1 MTAYCVAPAAPRS
14 RSDKVPHPSP
24 RPLPEN
30 AGIFFTGERVALTA
44 SIPPKMAERMLGTR
58 NPHGKPNTDVLRR
71 LVTAADPRRP
81 ALHWLI
87 DFPREMGEREAS
99 LYEHPFHHLHRTMR
113 PARDGWWV
121 NPHADAR
128 LRAALARRERY
139 LATPLGADPPAFRW
153 FESSIIPDETLIAVA
168 RDDDFT
174 HGVLAARPFALWWAK
189 FHSRR
194 TPTLALESFPFPWPP
209 ATGLAALTAAQEEQ
223 RHAVARAARGDDA
236 GQLNAAVAAAYGWPA
251 DLADDELLGRL
262 DALNRRR
269 SA

>member
-1 MTAYCVAPAAPRS
+1 M
-14 RSDKVPHPSP
+14 PHPSP
-24 RPLPEN
+24 RRLPEN
-30 AGIFFTGERVALTA
+30 AGMVFLGERVALTA

-58 NPHGKPNTDVLRR
+58 NPHGKPNADVLRQ

-81 ALHWLI
+81 ALHWQI

-99 LYEHPFHHLHRTMR
+99 LYEHPFHHLHRAAR
-113 PARDGWWV
+113 PSGPHWWV

-153 FESSIIPDETLIAVA
+153 FESSILPDETLVAVA

-174 HGVLAARPFALWWAK
+174 HGVLQSRPCARWWAA

-209 ATGLAALTAAQEEQ
+209 ATGLGALTAAQEEQ
-223 RHAVARAARGDDA
+223 RHAVARAARGADA
-236 GQLNAAVAAAYGWPA
+236 GPLDAAVAAAYGWPA
-251 DLADDELLGRL
+251 GLADDDLLERL
-262 DALNRRR
+262 GGLNRAR
-269 SA
+269 AG